1 MTNDADKRRQ
11 VGSYGRAAMK
21 NQINISTIVDA
32 VYETVLWLTGDSH
45 QARWDA
51 YWTLTSL
58 MYPEMEI
65 AA

>member
-21 NQINISTIVDA
+21 NQIGISTMVDT
-32 VYETVLWLTGDSH
+32 VYETVLYLTGHAH

-51 YWTLTSL
+51 YWTLTTL
-58 MYPEMEI
+58 MYKDMEI